1 MCLLFDL
8 YFITLKKIGH
18 MNRQLTPQ
26 QLGKKLKVIRMENGF
41 SQEDIARILQV
52 SRSSVVQIEKGNRQI
67 SALELSRLSESLGF
81 SVDEFLSAEYEAS
94 TKMAIVEESG
104 IETDLE
110 VMRDSEPKLKKAKLE
125 TVILYIT
132 GKCGA
137 LPRMDVNLLKNL
149 LYLCDFNHYELH
161 EEQLTGLLY
170 TKQSYGPSPE
180 NITGILKEMVKDG
193 KLQRFKGNY
202 KGIPHIKYLPVVHPS
217 LMKLS
222 AAEKEVIDRVLEQFA
237 HWPASALNAYTRDE
251 MPLLA
256 TKQGEAISYELA
268 FYREQG
274 HSVRIYD
281 DDRYQDEL

>member
-1 MCLLFDL
+1 
-8 YFITLKKIGH
+8 

-26 QLGKKLKVIRMENGF
+26 QLGKKLKGIRMESGF
-41 SQEDIARILQV
+41 SQEDIARMLQI

-67 SALELSRLSESLGF
+67 SAIELSMLSEALGF
-81 SVDEFLSAEYEAS
+81 SADEFLSAEYEAS
-94 TKMAIVEESG
+94 TTMSIVEEPDV
-104 IETDLE
+104 ETDLD
-110 VMRDSEPKLKKAKLE
+110 VMRDSVPKLKRVKLE

-132 GKCGA
+132 GRCGA
-137 LPRMDVNLLKNL
+137 LPRMDVNLLINL

-170 TKQSYGPSPE
+170 TKQTYGPSPE
-180 NITGILKEMVKDG
+180 NITGILKEMEKDG

-202 KGIPHIKYLPVVHPS
+202 KGIPLIKYLPGVHPN
-217 LMKLS
+217 LMNLS
-222 AAEKEVIDRVLEQFA
+222 AAEKEVIDRVLEQFS

-251 MPLLA
+251 MPLKA
-256 TKQGEAISYELA
+256 TKQGEVISYELA

-281 DDRYQDEL
+281 DDWYKDEL